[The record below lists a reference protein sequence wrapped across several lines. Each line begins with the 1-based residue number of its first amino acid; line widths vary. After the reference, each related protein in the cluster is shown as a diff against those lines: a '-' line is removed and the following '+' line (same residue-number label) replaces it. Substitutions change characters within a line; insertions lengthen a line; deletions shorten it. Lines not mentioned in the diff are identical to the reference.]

1 MLSRGGLPEVPCA
14 KCGDRV
20 VGLAWGDLCPRC
32 RAERSRRASKL
43 ATRISLAATLLM
55 GAVRRT
61 HHAPGSDGS
70 GLRGGRRR
78 GDLHHRA
85 AHRGPRGHGDHE
97 MMKSLLAL
105 GVLAAPLSAQT
116 SVTIYNDGRVL
127 VRREVPVAVPKGS
140 SSHKVSLGPLDPASL
155 FPLDSGVAITRVS
168 YDGATDEG
176 SALRRSVGRRIVF
189 RLPRVQG
196 HAERGRSR
204 GGSAAAPAARTAASP
219 SSRPARRCIRPKWWW
234 PIRAAALDLFERQ
247 GAEDAPPGV
256 LHRRR
261 DLAGELSGDDRRPYG
276 ARGGAR
282 GAGVAGPPCR
292 KRGCPAPRR
301 LRRAGRQ
308 GAASRRGRWSAASR
322 RRTPWPTQVASE
334 QRVGEFHLYTLPGK
348 STLLPGLTTS
358 VALFEPAEVPY
369 ERTYE
374 VRGLVPYWG
383 ILPQEGEESEAPVEV
398 SYTLKRPHKTEFG
411 DRPLPGGVARIY
423 QPDSAGRPQLVGE
436 ASMEHTPAGR
446 DLRLA
451 AGHRLRPHR
460 AAGADRLRHPP
471 RQHRRVRRADRRHGR
486 LPRDGA
492 QRHRQRDHRGRDRG
506 AGGRVVR
513 GEELGPCGEA
523 FHRAHPLPGKG
534 ARPAAKPR

>member
-1 MLSRGGLPEVPCA
+1 
-14 KCGDRV
+14 
-20 VGLAWGDLCPRC
+20 
-32 RAERSRRASKL
+32 
-43 ATRISLAATLLM
+43 
-55 GAVRRT
+55 
-61 HHAPGSDGS
+61 
-70 GLRGGRRR
+70 
-78 GDLHHRA
+78 
-85 AHRGPRGHGDHE
+85 

-105 GVLAAPLSAQT
+105 GVLAAPVSAQT

-127 VRREVPVAVPKGS
+127 VRREVAVAVQKGS

-155 FPLDSGVAITRVS
+155 FPLDSGVAITRVG

-189 RLPRVQG
+189 RLPESKDTLSAVVLGVDPLRLQLPDG
-196 HAERGRSR
+196 RITFQPPGAAMYPAEVVVADP
-204 GGSAAAPAARTAASP
+204 SAAIDLFSTRERKTLRLGYFTGGATWQASYQVTIGGRTARVAGLAVLESQGL
-219 SSRPARRCIRPKWWW
+219 
-234 PIRAAALDLFERQ
+234 RAEKADIQL
-247 GAEDAPPGV
+247 
-256 LHRRR
+256 
-261 DLAGELSGDDRRPYG
+261 LAGSVGRADKAPEPPRPME
-276 ARGGAR
+276 
-282 GAGVAGPPCR
+282 
-292 KRGCPAPRR
+292 RR
-301 LRRAGRQ
+301 LE
-308 GAASRRGRWSAASR
+308 AAYAMADQ
-322 RRTPWPTQVASE
+322 TASE

-451 AGHRLRPHR
+451 AGVAFDLTARRVQTGYVTRRDSTAAQGIRTVATADYRVTVRNATDSATTVDVIEERAGEWSVVKSSVPAEKLSTVRTRFRVKVPARGEAEVTYRLRI
-460 AAGADRLRHPP
+460 
-471 RQHRRVRRADRRHGR
+471 VW
-486 LPRDGA
+486 
-492 QRHRQRDHRGRDRG
+492 
-506 AGGRVVR
+506 
-513 GEELGPCGEA
+513 
-523 FHRAHPLPGKG
+523 
-534 ARPAAKPR
+534 

>member
-1 MLSRGGLPEVPCA
+1 
-14 KCGDRV
+14 
-20 VGLAWGDLCPRC
+20 
-32 RAERSRRASKL
+32 
-43 ATRISLAATLLM
+43 
-55 GAVRRT
+55 
-61 HHAPGSDGS
+61 
-70 GLRGGRRR
+70 
-78 GDLHHRA
+78 
-85 AHRGPRGHGDHE
+85 

-127 VRREVPVAVPKGS
+127 VRREVPVSLPKGS
-140 SSHKVSLGPLDPASL
+140 SNHKVSLGPLDPASL

-189 RLPRVQG
+189 RLPESKDTLSAVVLGVDPLRLQLPDG
-196 HAERGRSR
+196 RITFQPPGAAMYPAEVVV
-204 GGSAAAPAARTAASP
+204 ADP
-219 SSRPARRCIRPKWWW
+219 S
-234 PIRAAALDLFERQ
+234 AALDLFSTRERKTLRLGYFTGGATWQASYQVTIGGRTARVAGLAVLESQ
-247 GAEDAPPGV
+247 GLRAEKADIQ
-256 LHRRR
+256 L
-261 DLAGELSGDDRRPYG
+261 LAGSVGRADKAPEPPRPME
-276 ARGGAR
+276 
-282 GAGVAGPPCR
+282 
-292 KRGCPAPRR
+292 RR
-301 LRRAGRQ
+301 LE
-308 GAASRRGRWSAASR
+308 AAYAMADQ
-322 RRTPWPTQVASE
+322 TASE

-358 VALFEPAEVPY
+358 VALFQPAEVPY

-451 AGHRLRPHR
+451 AGIAFDRTARRVQTGYVTRRDSTARYGVRTVATADYRVTVRNATDSATTVDVIEERAGEWSVVKSSVPAEKLSTVRTRFRVKVPARGEAEVTYRLRI
-460 AAGADRLRHPP
+460 
-471 RQHRRVRRADRRHGR
+471 VW
-486 LPRDGA
+486 
-492 QRHRQRDHRGRDRG
+492 
-506 AGGRVVR
+506 
-513 GEELGPCGEA
+513 
-523 FHRAHPLPGKG
+523 
-534 ARPAAKPR
+534 

>member
-1 MLSRGGLPEVPCA
+1 
-14 KCGDRV
+14 
-20 VGLAWGDLCPRC
+20 
-32 RAERSRRASKL
+32 
-43 ATRISLAATLLM
+43 
-55 GAVRRT
+55 
-61 HHAPGSDGS
+61 
-70 GLRGGRRR
+70 
-78 GDLHHRA
+78 
-85 AHRGPRGHGDHE
+85 
-97 MMKSLLAL
+97 MMKCLLAL

-127 VRREVPVAVPKGS
+127 VRREVAVAVPKGS

-155 FPLDSGVAITRVS
+155 FPLDSGVAITRAS

-189 RLPRVQG
+189 RLPESKDTLSAVVLGVDPLRLQLPDG
-196 HAERGRSR
+196 RITFQPPGAAMYPAEVVVADPTAAIDLLSTRERKTLRLGFFT
-204 GGSAAAPAARTAASP
+204 GGATWQASYQVTIGSRTARVAGLAVVESQGL
-219 SSRPARRCIRPKWWW
+219 
-234 PIRAAALDLFERQ
+234 RAEKADVQL
-247 GAEDAPPGV
+247 
-256 LHRRR
+256 
-261 DLAGELSGDDRRPYG
+261 LAGSVGQAQKAPEPPRPME
-276 ARGGAR
+276 
-282 GAGVAGPPCR
+282 
-292 KRGCPAPRR
+292 RR
-301 LRRAGRQ
+301 LE
-308 GAASRRGRWSAASR
+308 AAYAMAD
-322 RRTPWPTQVASE
+322 QAASE

-451 AGHRLRPHR
+451 AGIAFDLT
-460 AAGADRLRHPP
+460 A
-471 RQHRRVRRADRRHGR
+471 RRVQTGYVTRRDSTAEYGVRTVATADYRVTVRNASDSAATVDVIEER
-486 LPRDGA
+486 
-492 QRHRQRDHRGRDRG
+492 
-506 AGGRVVR
+506 AGEWSVVKSSVPAEKLSTVRTRFRVKVPAR
-513 GEELGPCGEA
+513 GEAEVTYGL
-523 FHRAHPLPGKG
+523 RIVW
-534 ARPAAKPR
+534 

>member
-1 MLSRGGLPEVPCA
+1 
-14 KCGDRV
+14 
-20 VGLAWGDLCPRC
+20 
-32 RAERSRRASKL
+32 
-43 ATRISLAATLLM
+43 
-55 GAVRRT
+55 
-61 HHAPGSDGS
+61 
-70 GLRGGRRR
+70 
-78 GDLHHRA
+78 
-85 AHRGPRGHGDHE
+85 

-127 VRREVPVAVPKGS
+127 VRREVAVAVPKGS

-155 FPLDSGVAITRVS
+155 FPLDSGVAITRAS

-189 RLPRVQG
+189 RLPESKDTLSAVVLGVDPLRLQLPDG
-196 HAERGRSR
+196 RITFQPPGAAMYPAEVVVADP
-204 GGSAAAPAARTAASP
+204 SAAIDLFSTRERKTLRLGYFTGGATWQASYQVTIGGRTARVAGLAVLESQGL
-219 SSRPARRCIRPKWWW
+219 
-234 PIRAAALDLFERQ
+234 RAEKADVQL
-247 GAEDAPPGV
+247 
-256 LHRRR
+256 
-261 DLAGELSGDDRRPYG
+261 LAGSVGQAQKAPEPPRPME
-276 ARGGAR
+276 
-282 GAGVAGPPCR
+282 
-292 KRGCPAPRR
+292 RR
-301 LRRAGRQ
+301 LE
-308 GAASRRGRWSAASR
+308 AAYAMAD
-322 RRTPWPTQVASE
+322 QAASE

-358 VALFEPAEVPY
+358 VALFEPADVPY

-451 AGHRLRPHR
+451 AGVAFDLTARRVQTGYVTRRDSTAAQGVRTVATADYRVTVRNATDSATTVDVIEERAGEWSVVKSSVPAEKLSTVRTRFRVKVPARGEAEVTYRLRI
-460 AAGADRLRHPP
+460 
-471 RQHRRVRRADRRHGR
+471 VW
-486 LPRDGA
+486 
-492 QRHRQRDHRGRDRG
+492 
-506 AGGRVVR
+506 
-513 GEELGPCGEA
+513 
-523 FHRAHPLPGKG
+523 
-534 ARPAAKPR
+534 